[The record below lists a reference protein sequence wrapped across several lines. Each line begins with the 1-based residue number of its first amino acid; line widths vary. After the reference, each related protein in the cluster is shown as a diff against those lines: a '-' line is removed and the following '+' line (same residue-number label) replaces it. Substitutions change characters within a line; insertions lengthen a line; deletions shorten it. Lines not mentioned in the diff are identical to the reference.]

1 MGYTV
6 EEIRDLENPYLNLG
20 NGDALAEH
28 REELNKL
35 TPEEQMDL
43 ASRMVL
49 GCPNTELK
57 DFFHAIEATRNPS
70 DDTQTFHSVLASAY
84 EVKKR
89 IFALQDP
96 RNKNPH
102 LLILGNEFDEEL
114 FGTYH
119 DLAMQVLD
127 KNETSIAERL
137 AITTPADDRN
147 QLALNVKGI
156 FPNSL
161 FATKLGHAFAIRRD
175 IDTLLLT
182 DHPELFF
189 SSREFSIDGC
199 IEFKGLFQSLTEQD
213 ATNIAQ
219 KLAMNTPED
228 ERNGVS
234 QHCQKINAAKDTF
247 SSKVREAFAL
257 RRDIDSLLMGEH
269 PELFFASRDF
279 SVDICLEFS
288 SLFSLVKG
296 QEQNIGKKLSLQDEK
311 TRADINRKLEM
322 INNAAHDQSS
332 PFRLIACAM
341 SPQEEV
347 VQTAEAS
354 SQQQPA
360 PKPAE
365 NSNPYRFYRDEL
377 HQRRQQD
384 RMTLTAEADVDQQ
397 DQEEE
402 KSCLS
407 KFCGFLS

>member
-6 EEIRDLENPYLNLG
+6 EEIRDLENPYQDLG
-20 NGDALAEH
+20 NGDALAMH

-137 AITTPADDRN
+137 AITTPTADRN

-175 IDTLLLT
+175 IDNLLLT

-219 KLAMNTPED
+219 KLALHTPED
-228 ERNGVS
+228 QRNDVS
-234 QHCQKINAAKDTF
+234 LYCQKINAADDTF

-257 RRDIDSLLMGEH
+257 RRDIDGLLLGEH
-269 PELFFASRDF
+269 PEEFFSSRDF
-279 SVDICLEFS
+279 SVDACLEFS
-288 SLFSLVKG
+288 TLFSLLKG
-296 QEQNIGKKLSLQDEK
+296 QEQAIGKKLSLLDEK

-332 PFRLIACAM
+332 SFRLIASAM
-341 SPQEEV
+341 SSREEV
-347 VQTAEAS
+347 AQTVETTP
-354 SQQQPA
+354 QQQPA
-360 PKPAE
+360 PKAAD
-365 NSNPYRFYRDEL
+365 NTNPYRFYREEL
-377 HQRRQQD
+377 HQRRQQEK
-384 RMTLTAEADVDQQ
+384 MTLTVEADEDQ

-402 KSCLS
+402 ESCLK